1 MAHFG
6 PTIRRRQTRGRL
18 LWSAAI
24 LLAVVLTLWGGGLF
38 WFASKISISVN
49 DSKTK
54 TDAIAVLTGGRGRL
68 EAGFQLLSD
77 KLAKKLFI
85 SGVYRGVDVNHLL
98 ELFKKKPED
107 LRCCLEIGH
116 SADNTTGNAIETA
129 TWINKNGFRSLRVVT
144 SGYHLPRTMLEFRDA
159 LPKVTLIFHPVFT
172 DHVKHERW
180 WAWPGTSTLI
190 VGEYNK
196 YLLAWIRLKSEA
208 FKSKFLGG

>member
-1 MAHFG
+1 M
-6 PTIRRRQTRGRL
+6 RRRHTSGRL

-24 LLAVVLTLWGGGLF
+24 LLAFVLVLWGGGLL
-38 WFASKISISVN
+38 WFVSKIPTSVE
-49 DSKTK
+49 DTKTK

-68 EAGFQLLSD
+68 DVGFQLLSD

-98 ELFKKKPED
+98 ELFKQKPED

-129 TWINKNGFRSLRVVT
+129 TWFKKNSFQSLRVVT
-144 SGYHLPRTMLEFRDA
+144 SGYHMPRTMLEFHAA
-159 LPKVTLIFHPVFT
+159 LSEVLLIPHSVFT

-180 WAWPGTSTLI
+180 WAWPGTSSLI

-196 YLLAWIRLKSEA
+196 YLLAWIRLKSES
-208 FKSKFLGG
+208 FKREIVGR